1 MKFGVREIVDVVFK
15 ATENGQ
21 KVGTKTFQ
29 KYQPVF
35 MIDTATTSSLEQAT
49 TVVYAQGGKGYAR
62 LIAWEGEKTMT
73 FTVTDALMSPMGL
86 AVLTGAGLISPA
98 DTPDK
103 SMHVHMTINKNLD
116 ADGTATVTLGDLQ
129 EETGLNNATKFAVCA
144 TIDAYA
150 TKLDGSGAGIDWF
163 DNVDIDGDS
172 KTTDY
177 INVDSSNSAV
187 FIVNDEKAKNAT
199 VQLDFYLIMNNPN
212 AVQEIVIEPGSFGGY
227 FYVEA
232 QTLFRR
238 EDSGQDMAAEIIIPK
253 AKIQS
258 AFTFTMA
265 ATGDPSTFDFVMDAM
280 PGYTR
285 FDSTKKIMCKF
296 QVLGTDNTGTEESS
310 HTHDP
315 ADLPNPVSP
324 EIEGFNKATADVVSA
339 SAVASS
345 QIKPIDP
352 NNQAAASI
360 NGDKKK
366 NIVIEV
372 AGGTD
377 NLISIEPR
385 TGWGAAKW
393 VALDYNTGEASIEG
407 LNYINRGTTTVLGPE
422 DVADATDLGLEAGHL
437 VVWVKADLAKTTPA
451 TFTLEKDGNVVDVVI
466 TAKDV
471 AAG

>member
-86 AVLTGAGLISPA
+86 AVLTGAGLISPE

-163 DNVDIDGDS
+163 DNVTVDGDS

-177 INVDSSNSAV
+177 VNVDSSNSAV
-187 FIVNDEKAKNAT
+187 FTVADDKAKNAT

-296 QVLGTDNTGTEESS
+296 QVLGTDNTGTEETS
-310 HTHDP
+310 HTHEEGS
-315 ADLPNPVSP
+315 LPNPVSP
-324 EIEGFNKATADVVSA
+324 EIEGFNKANASKVSENAAGLPTGA
-339 SAVASS
+339 SA
-345 QIKPIDP
+345 
-352 NNQAAASI
+352 NQALI
-360 NGDKKK
+360 DVTGTNK
-366 NIVIEV
+366 NVVIEV
-372 AGGTD
+372 AGGVAALD
-377 NLISIEPR
+377 NTIEPK
-385 TGWGAAKW
+385 TGWGHADW
-393 VALDYNTGEASIEG
+393 VALDYDTGEATIEG
-407 LNYINRGTTTVLGPE
+407 LNYINRGSIIPLGPD
-422 DVADATDLGLEAGHL
+422 DVQDARDLGLSDGHM
-437 VVWVKADLAKTTPA
+437 VVWVKASVAKDTPA
-451 TFTLEKDGNVVDVVI
+451 KFSLEKNGNVIDVTI
-466 TAKDV
+466 SIKEV
-471 AAG
+471 AAAG

>member
-15 ATENGQ
+15 ATEDGQ
-21 KVGTKTFQ
+21 KVGTQTFK

-35 MIDTATTSSLEQAT
+35 TIDTATTSSLEQAT

-163 DNVDIDGDS
+163 DNVAVDGDS
-172 KTTDY
+172 KTADY
-177 INVDSSNSAV
+177 VNVDSSNSAV
-187 FIVNDEKAKNAT
+187 FTVSDEKAKNAT

-324 EIEGFNKATADVVSA
+324 EIEGFNKANASKVSENAAGLPTGA
-339 SAVASS
+339 SA
-345 QIKPIDP
+345 
-352 NNQAAASI
+352 NQALI
-360 NGDKKK
+360 DVTGTNK
-366 NIVIEV
+366 NVVIEV
-372 AGGTD
+372 AGGVAALD
-377 NLISIEPR
+377 NTIEPK
-385 TGWGAAKW
+385 TGWGRADW
-393 VALDYNTGEASIEG
+393 VALDYDTGEATIEG
-407 LNYINRGTTTVLGPE
+407 LNYINRGSIIPLGPE
-422 DVADATDLGLEAGHL
+422 DVQDARDLGLSDGHM
-437 VVWVKADLAKTTPA
+437 VVWVKASVAKDTPA
-451 TFTLEKDGNVVDVVI
+451 TFSLEKNGNVIDVTI
-466 TAKDV
+466 SIKEV